1 MTVPLSFSHLYTV
14 FLVMCS
20 GNKFYSNGQGEH
32 EQKRL
37 RDKMRNTHAQK
48 RETELDKG
56 KLKNRQIQRNR
67 EIWRVET
74 ETWTETKRQ
83 KNS

>member
-1 MTVPLSFSHLYTV
+1 MH
-14 FLVMCS
+14 
-20 GNKFYSNGQGEH
+20 
-32 EQKRL
+32 
-37 RDKMRNTHAQK
+37 THAQK